1 MRGDGLG
8 TDSAAARAAGCRSVL
23 MLTGVATR
31 ADVDALGAD
40 ERPTAVAA
48 DADELARVLATL
60 DA

>member
-1 MRGDGLG
+1 
-8 TDSAAARAAGCRSVL
+8 